1 MQYLHPVITVELF
14 PEERLA
20 LLHLLNALPDEQW
33 ANPTVCPGWSV
44 HDLALH
50 LLGDDI
56 GIISARRDG
65 YREPR
70 TPANLDLS
78 QWANLVAYINQRNE
92 QWVQAMQRISPRL
105 LCEFLQMTGEAIARH
120 FAQLDQ
126 FALGVPVHW
135 AGPDPAPV
143 WLDTAREY
151 TERWVHQ
158 QHIRDA
164 VEQPGLK
171 ERQWLAPVLETFV
184 YALPQTL
191 RQVNSPLDTTVQLVV
206 TGDAGGTWSAVRTD
220 QACALSTEAAR
231 EPDARVTMDQEIA
244 WRLFTKGLSKDE
256 ALPHIG
262 LEGNSVLADKVLDM
276 VSIIA

>member
-1 MQYLHPVITVELF
+1 MRYLHPIRTEELF
-14 PEERLA
+14 LEERSA
-20 LLHLLNALPDEQW
+20 LLQLLDALPVEQW
-33 ANPTVCPGWSV
+33 ANPTACPGWSV
-44 HDLALH
+44 HDVALH

-56 GIISARRDG
+56 GIISVRRDG
-65 YREPR
+65 YKEPR
-70 TPANLDLS
+70 ALANLDIS
-78 QWANLVAYINQRNE
+78 QWVNLVAFINQRNE
-92 QWVQAMQRISPRL
+92 QWVQATQRISPRL
-105 LCEFLQMTGEAIARH
+105 LCEFLQMTGEAISRH

-164 VEQPGLK
+164 VGEPGLK
-171 ERQWLAPVLETFV
+171 ERRWLAPVLEAFV

-191 RQVNSPLDTTVQLVV
+191 REVKSPLGTTVQLVI
-206 TGDAGGTWSAVRTD
+206 TGDAGDAWSAVRTD
-220 QACALSTEAAR
+220 QAWVLSVEATR
-231 EPDARVTMDQEIA
+231 EPDARVMMDQDIA
-244 WRLFTKGLSKDE
+244 WRLFTKGLSRAE
-256 ALPHIG
+256 ALPHIRQD
-262 LEGNSVLADKVLDM
+262 GNKVLADKVLDM